1 MGLRIG
7 LCLNKLTNL
16 KRFFKLCVKY
26 QKKTTIKKKETKRKE
41 ECGNA
46 AVIPC

>member
-26 QKKTTIKKKETKRKE
+26 QKKTTIKKKKPNEKKSVVMPR
-41 ECGNA
+41 
-46 AVIPC
+46 